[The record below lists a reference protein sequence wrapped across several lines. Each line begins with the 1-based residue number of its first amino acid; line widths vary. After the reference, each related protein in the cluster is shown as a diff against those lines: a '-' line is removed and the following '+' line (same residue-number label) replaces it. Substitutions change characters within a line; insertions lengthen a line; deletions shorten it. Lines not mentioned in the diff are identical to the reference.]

1 MFFNLKSGRLRI
13 LAVPAQDASGFEL
26 LTFNFIFCL
35 LEASC
40 LFLKKNKD
48 NGIFTYFFS
57 IPVALYNKLLVCF
70 FFLNGIIGHVFMS
83 SVKTIP
89 YNKQR
94 KGKVTKLYREPQSGT
109 GAHFN
114 SALPYLTRLL
124 NSE

>member
-1 MFFNLKSGRLRI
+1 MFFNLKSDSLRI
-13 LAVPAQDASGFEL
+13 LAVPAQHASGFEL
-26 LTFNFIFCL
+26 LTFNFNFCL

-48 NGIFTYFFS
+48 NGIFIYFFS

-70 FFLNGIIGHVFMS
+70 FYGMIGHVFMS
-83 SVKTIP
+83 SIETIP

-94 KGKVTKLYREPQSGT
+94 KGKVTKLYREPQPNT
-109 GAHFN
+109 GAHYN